1 MKGLAKRNNKTRGKT
16 LRRRKSR
23 GKTARRRKTRGGGHD
38 EENPRPEWLN
48 EDNCKASIEGR
59 ETIGVP
65 DDISKEYLQEMCRT
79 QLDIPSKAVV
89 MSKFLDEN
97 GEFKLNKGG
106 KKRKTHK
113 KRK

>member
-23 GKTARRRKTRGGGHD
+23 GKTIRRRKTRGGGDD

-48 EDNCKASIEGR
+48 EDNCKAGY
-59 ETIGVP
+59 
-65 DDISKEYLQEMCRT
+65 DKSKKNLPEHVDKELFESVCRT
-79 QLDIPSKAVV
+79 ELNIPDKNSV
-89 MSKFLDEN
+89 
-97 GEFKLNKGG
+97 LNSFFGQPDTGG

>member
-23 GKTARRRKTRGGGHD
+23 GKTARRRKTRGGGDD

-48 EDNCKASIEGR
+48 EDNCKASIEGK

-79 QLDIPSKAVV
+79 QLKMQSNADIIS
-89 MSKFLDEN
+89 SFLDK